1 MHRRLDRAVW
11 QRQMAMRGTV
21 VASMRVVEVAAVTD
35 RRCRMWGAT
44 QLAMQED
51 LCRHRALQRVQ
62 WWREV
67 EDRPKRQE
75 RQHEM
80 RWWLVVGAQR
90 VVVLLL
96 GRLQELLW

>member
-51 LCRHRALQRVQ
+51 LCRHRALQRVE

-67 EDRPKRQE
+67 EDRYFTAKR
-75 RQHEM
+75 
-80 RWWLVVGAQR
+80 
-90 VVVLLL
+90 
-96 GRLQELLW
+96 

>member
-1 MHRRLDRAVW
+1 M
-11 QRQMAMRGTV
+11 
-21 VASMRVVEVAAVTD
+21 
-35 RRCRMWGAT
+35 
-44 QLAMQED
+44 
-51 LCRHRALQRVQ
+51 CRHRALQRVE

-75 RQHEM
+75 RQQEM

>member
-1 MHRRLDRAVW
+1 M
-11 QRQMAMRGTV
+11 
-21 VASMRVVEVAAVTD
+21 
-35 RRCRMWGAT
+35 
-44 QLAMQED
+44 
-51 LCRHRALQRVQ
+51 CRHRALQRVQ

-75 RQHEM
+75 RQQEM

>member
-51 LCRHRALQRVQ
+51 ICVGTGLCSG
-62 WWREV
+62 WSGG
-67 EDRPKRQE
+67 E
-75 RQHEM
+75 R
-80 RWWLVVGAQR
+80 
-90 VVVLLL
+90 
-96 GRLQELLW
+96 

>member
-1 MHRRLDRAVW
+1 MRRQQW
-11 QRQMAMRGTV
+11 QEKLLGLLYWG
-21 VASMRVVEVAAVTD
+21 VEAAWLML
-35 RRCRMWGAT
+35 RRRRAT

-75 RQHEM
+75 RQQEM

-90 VVVLLL
+90 RRLMLL

>member
-1 MHRRLDRAVW
+1 
-11 QRQMAMRGTV
+11 MRGTV

-51 LCRHRALQRVQ
+51 LCRHRALQRVE

-75 RQHEM
+75 RQHEV

>member
-1 MHRRLDRAVW
+1 MGAGEKLLGLLYWGVEAAWLMLRR
-11 QRQMAMRGTV
+11 
-21 VASMRVVEVAAVTD
+21 
-35 RRCRMWGAT
+35 RRAT